1 MYSLPKKDY
10 RLTAKNMLDRNG
22 VVCTYSRIVKGS
34 YDVDTSTT
42 TADSIQTYSIK
53 AFPVQASYSEQ
64 NNPNLVNSQL
74 KVLIVSY
81 LDLPIKPL
89 VNDKVLLD
97 SITYTVAMVKE
108 HNSYQGVAAWRLVV
122 KEG

>member
-1 MYSLPKKDY
+1 
-10 RLTAKNMLDRNG
+10 MLDRNG